1 MHKENFLLLTFLF
14 LYKKGLEPAIRAKL
28 FAHCVYQL
36 MKKIEQKTE
45 R

>member
-1 MHKENFLLLTFLF
+1 LEDGIPDKLLMCQ
-14 LYKKGLEPAIRAKL
+14 KGLEPAIRAKL